1 MFKKVF
7 LNDVFLLII
16 ISFNALIIFLQ
27 GFFSVSSST
36 GQMLEMTDHIF
47 TTLFI
52 VEAIVKIQ
60 SFGVKGYFKYT
71 WNVFDFS
78 LVLIALPSLVV
89 LFTPLEMVSLD
100 FLLTLR
106 ILRVFKFFRVLKFIP
121 NIENLLSG
129 LLRAIQSSVLI
140 IFAFIIFNFIFAIL
154 SFSFF
159 SEVAPEH
166 FSNPMISFYST
177 FKIFTVEGWYEIP
190 DLIAERSDSLGL
202 AVFARIYFVLL
213 LFGGG
218 IFGLSLINSIFV
230 ESMMSDNND
239 EVIDKLNK
247 LEIKID
253 SLTKEKQNENI

>member
-1 MFKKVF
+1 MLKKVF

-27 GFFSVSSST
+27 GFFSVTSST
-36 GQMLEMTDHIF
+36 GQILEMTDHIF

-60 SFGVKGYFKYT
+60 SFGAKGYFKDT
-71 WNVFDFS
+71 WNIFDFS
-78 LVLIALPSLVV
+78 LVMIALPSLVMV
-89 LFTPLEMVSLD
+89 FTPLEIFTLD

-129 LLRAIQSSVLI
+129 LFRAVQSSVLI
-140 IFAFIIFNFIFAIL
+140 IFAFLIFNFIFAIL

-177 FKIFTVEGWYEIP
+177 FKIFTVEGWYDIP
-190 DLIAERSDSLGL
+190 DLIAGRTESAGI
-202 AVFARIYFVLL
+202 AIFARIYFVLL

-239 EVIDKLNK
+239 EV
-247 LEIKID
+247 LERINEMENKID
-253 SLTKEKQNENI
+253 DLLKK

>member
-1 MFKKVF
+1 MIKRLF
-7 LNDVFLLII
+7 LNDIFLLII
-16 ISFNALIIFLQ
+16 ISLNALIIFLQ
-27 GFFSVSSST
+27 GFFSVTSLTS
-36 GQMLEMTDHIF
+36 QMLEITDHIF
-47 TTLFI
+47 TSLFI
-52 VEAIVKIQ
+52 IEAIIKIQ
-60 SFGVKGYFKYT
+60 SFGAKGYFKDT

-78 LVLIALPSLVV
+78 LVFITLPSLVV
-89 LFTPLEMVSLD
+89 LVTPLEMVSLD

-121 NIENLLSG
+121 NIENLLAG
-129 LLRAIQSSVLI
+129 ILKALKSSILI
-140 IFAFIIFNFIFAIL
+140 IVTFLIFNFIFAIL

-166 FSNPMISFYST
+166 FSNPMLSFYST

-190 DLIAERSDSLGL
+190 DLIAERTESLGF
-202 AVFARIYFVLL
+202 AIFARIYFILL

-239 EVIDKLNK
+239 EVLSK
-247 LEIKID
+247 LENVDLKINQ
-253 SLTKEKQNENI
+253 LMKEYGKKK

>member
-16 ISFNALIIFLQ
+16 ISLNSLIIFLQ
-27 GFFSVSSST
+27 GFFSDTSST
-36 GQMLEMTDHIF
+36 RELLELSDHIF

-52 VEAIVKIQ
+52 IEAIIKIK
-60 SFGVKGYFKYT
+60 SFGAKGYFKDA
-71 WNVFDFS
+71 WNFFDFS
-78 LVLIALPSLVV
+78 LVLIALPSL
-89 LFTPLEMVSLD
+89 LMLLIPLEMVSLN

-129 LLRAIQSSVLI
+129 LFRAIQSSVLI
-140 IFAFIIFNFIFAIL
+140 IFAFLIFNFIFAIL

-159 SEVAPEH
+159 STSAPEY
-166 FSNPMISFYST
+166 FSNPLISFYST
-177 FKIFTVEGWYEIP
+177 FKVFTVEGWYEIP
-190 DLIAERSDSLGL
+190 DLIAERSESLS
-202 AVFARIYFVLL
+202 FAIFTKIYFILL

-239 EVIDKLNK
+239 DVLKKMNH
-247 LEIKID
+247 LEEKINHLIKKI
-253 SLTKEKQNENI
+253 N

>member
-1 MFKKVF
+1 MIKRLF
-7 LNDVFLLII
+7 LNDKFLLII
-16 ISFNALIIFLQ
+16 ISINALIIFLQ
-27 GFFSVSSST
+27 GFFSLLSPAGKT
-36 GQMLEMTDHIF
+36 LEIADHFFTIIF
-47 TTLFI
+47 I
-52 VEAIVKIQ
+52 AEALIKLNTW
-60 SFGVKGYFKYT
+60 GVKGYFKEG
-71 WNVFDFS
+71 WNIFDFS

-89 LFTPLEMVSLD
+89 FFTPLEMISLD

-129 LLRAIQSSVLI
+129 LSRAIQSSILI

-190 DLIAERSDSLGL
+190 DLIAERTESIGL

-239 EVIDKLNK
+239 EVLNRINELENKIDKILNK
-247 LEIKID
+247 
-253 SLTKEKQNENI
+253 

>member
-1 MFKKVF
+1 
-7 LNDVFLLII
+7 
-16 ISFNALIIFLQ
+16 
-27 GFFSVSSST
+27 
-36 GQMLEMTDHIF
+36 
-47 TTLFI
+47 
-52 VEAIVKIQ
+52 
-60 SFGVKGYFKYT
+60 
-71 WNVFDFS
+71 
-78 LVLIALPSLVV
+78 
-89 LFTPLEMVSLD
+89 
-100 FLLTLR
+100 
-106 ILRVFKFFRVLKFIP
+106 
-121 NIENLLSG
+121 
-129 LLRAIQSSVLI
+129 
-140 IFAFIIFNFIFAIL
+140 
-154 SFSFF
+154 
-159 SEVAPEH
+159 
-166 FSNPMISFYST
+166 MISFYST

>member
-27 GFFSVSSST
+27 GFFSVTSST
-36 GQMLEMTDHIF
+36 GQILEMTDHIF

-60 SFGVKGYFKYT
+60 SFGAKGYFKDT
-71 WNVFDFS
+71 WNIFDFS
-78 LVLIALPSLVV
+78 LVMIALPSLVMV
-89 LFTPLEMVSLD
+89 FIPLEMVTLD

-129 LLRAIQSSVLI
+129 LFRAVQSSVLI
-140 IFAFIIFNFIFAIL
+140 IFAFLIFNFIFAIL

-190 DLIAERSDSLGL
+190 DLIAERTESASI
-202 AVFARIYFVLL
+202 AIFARIYFVLL

-239 EVIDKLNK
+239 EV
-247 LEIKID
+247 LERINELENKID
-253 SLTKEKQNENI
+253 ALLKK